1 MTLINLLFNLSLS
14 LLIFGISLRVL
25 STSMSA
31 FLGTRLQKALIVLT
45 SNSPLSILTGAIATA
60 FVQSSSTVNVLMVTL
75 VNANLLN
82 LYQAFG
88 VVLGANIGTTVT
100 AQIVSFNLS
109 QYAIPMMLCG
119 LFLFPWTNKS
129 RIAGSSLIGLGG
141 LFFGL
146 NLIKQS
152 LWPVLAY
159 PLTLK
164 LLISL
169 SENIY
174 LGIVLGIVFSAI
186 IQSSSLVTTLV
197 IALAQM
203 QALNLQSAIAIAL
216 GSNIGT
222 VATTLISSIG
232 LSKEAKATAYADL
245 LFNVLGVL
253 FLLPVIKQF
262 AFIISLTS
270 QDPGRQVAN
279 AHTIFNVITA
289 FLIVPFIRP
298 LANLARRC
306 AGI

>member
-253 FLLPVIKQF
+253 FLLPFIKQF

>member
-174 LGIVLGIVFSAI
+174 LGIVLGIVFTAI

-253 FLLPVIKQF
+253 FLLPFIKQF

>member
-1 MTLINLLFNLSLS
+1 
-14 LLIFGISLRVL
+14 
-25 STSMSA
+25 
-31 FLGTRLQKALIVLT
+31 
-45 SNSPLSILTGAIATA
+45 
-60 FVQSSSTVNVLMVTL
+60 MVTL

-100 AQIVSFNLS
+100 AQIGSFNLS

-203 QALNLQSAIAIAL
+203 QALNLQSAIAI
-216 GSNIGT
+216 
-222 VATTLISSIG
+222 V
-232 LSKEAKATAYADL
+232 
-245 LFNVLGVL
+245 
-253 FLLPVIKQF
+253 
-262 AFIISLTS
+262 
-270 QDPGRQVAN
+270 
-279 AHTIFNVITA
+279 
-289 FLIVPFIRP
+289 
-298 LANLARRC
+298 
-306 AGI
+306 

>member
-245 LFNVLGVL
+245 LFNFLGVL
-253 FLLPVIKQF
+253 FLLPFIKQF